1 MAMSEAEKDLLN
13 RLCDVVVGMLTK
25 EQTRMFSDGSGNV
38 ATGWELAQILLARK
52 RDANDV

>member
-1 MAMSEAEKDLLN
+1 MSEAEKDLLN

-38 ATGWELAQILLARK
+38 ATGWDLAQILLARK